1 MKVTSRK
8 TIAMLSA
15 GILTLSCIPAEMF
28 PVSATSAVTEN
39 ALQLGAPVTIDNNL
53 VCEVLEQKEDETF
66 LLKITDVK
74 DTTITSLTFPEEYDG
89 YPIQFVELGDSV
101 FKGCKNLTEIT
112 LPDEIS
118 AIPKKAFYDCTSL
131 TTVNA
136 SNVTEIESDAFR
148 NCTSLTTLNVSENVV
163 KMGEDA
169 LYHTAIFNEQYDED
183 GNEAVIKYFNNWV
196 IGLKSNLSENE
207 KDIVIQEGTVGI
219 ANSSIRRINS
229 VQLPST
235 LKYIGDR
242 AFQNQYPYNNLS
254 EMNLPEGL
262 ISIGS
267 YAFESTDLKEITIP
281 STVESVGS
289 YAFSKTKIETVVV
302 ESGVK
307 EINDYAFNDCSNL
320 KTVTIGDNV
329 QKMGTH
335 VFSNDTA
342 LTDVTI
348 GDGTEEIGERAFEG
362 DRALLNVTIGEG
374 LKELQYRIFAKCT
387 FLKKIDLP
395 DSLTSISNGAFS
407 DSALMENGLSPL
419 KYADNWL
426 IGYNSNNTD
435 DSEVT
440 VKKGTVGIAPD
451 ALYRHQMET
460 LNLPDSLKYIN
471 SGAIS
476 YTGNLQTV
484 TLPQGLEIIGT
495 EAFKLSGLSE
505 ITIPES
511 VEYIGDAAFWDDN
524 LEKITILNPNCEIYD
539 SYSSYTLNGKKNV
552 FTIYGFNVSTA
563 HDYANHHNR
572 NFVALDAVE
581 TTMTTEATTTIT
593 TTTTTK
599 ATTTT
604 APVTTTSPTTTTTE
618 AELMQGD
625 VDGDD
630 TVSVSDAV
638 IVLNIYAAS
647 AAGIDVTNYTDAQLH
662 AADVDGDGTA
672 TVADVVFM
680 LTYYAK
686 RAAGSEL
693 SWKDILNQK

>member
-15 GILTLSCIPAEMF
+15 GILTLSCIPVGMF
-28 PVSATSAVTEN
+28 HVSATSAVTEN

-89 YPIQFVELGDSV
+89 YPVQFVELGDSV
-101 FKGCKNLTEIT
+101 FKNCTNLTEIT

-118 AIPKKAFYDCTSL
+118 AIPQQAFYGCTSL
-131 TTVNA
+131 TTVHA
-136 SNVTEIESDAFR
+136 SNVTEIESDAFC

-163 KMGEDA
+163 KMGADA

-196 IGLKSNLSENE
+196 IGVKSNLSENE

-219 ANSSIRRINS
+219 ADSSIRYINS

-242 AFQNQYPYNNLS
+242 AFQNQYPYINLS

-262 ISIGS
+262 ISIGD

-329 QKMGTH
+329 QKMGTY

-374 LKELQYRIFAKCT
+374 LKDLQCRTFANCT

-395 DSLTSISNGAFS
+395 DSLTSISSDAFS

-440 VKKGTVGIAPD
+440 VKKGTVGIASN
-451 ALYRHQMET
+451 ALYKHQMET

-476 YTGNLQTV
+476 YTGNLKTV
-484 TLPQGLEIIGT
+484 TLPQGLERIET
-495 EAFKLSGLSE
+495 YAFISSGFSE

-511 VEYIGDAAFWDDN
+511 VEYIGKYALWDCN
-524 LEKITILNPNCEIYD
+524 LEKITILNPNCKIYND
-539 SYSSYTLNGKKNV
+539 EYTLNGKFNV

-563 HDYANHHNR
+563 HDYANKYNL

-581 TTMTTEATTTIT
+581 TTTTTEATTTT
-593 TTTTTK
+593 TT
-599 ATTTT
+599 TTTT
-604 APVTTTSPTTTTTE
+604 APVTTTAPTTTTTE
-618 AELMQGD
+618 TELMQGD

-630 TVSVSDAV
+630 VISVSDAV
-638 IVLNIYAAS
+638 DVLKIYAMS
-647 AAGIDVTNYTDAQLH
+647 AAGMDVSDFTAAQFQ
-662 AADVDGDGTA
+662 AADVDGDGV
-672 TVADVVFM
+672 VAVSDAVYL
-680 LTYYAK
+680 LTYYARK
-686 RAAGSEL
+686 AASIDVT
-693 SWKDILNQK
+693 WDDIVNK

>member
-1 MKVTSRK
+1 MKITSRK

-101 FKGCKNLTEIT
+101 FKNCTNLTEIT

-118 AIPKKAFYDCTSL
+118 AIPQQTFYGCTSL

-136 SNVTEIESDAFR
+136 SNVTEIESEAFR

-163 KMGEDA
+163 KMGADA
-169 LYHTAIFNEQYDED
+169 LSHTAIFNEQYDED

-196 IGLKSNLSENE
+196 IGVKSNLSENE

-219 ANSSIRRINS
+219 ADSSIRRINS

-242 AFQNQYPYNNLS
+242 AFQNQYPYINLS

-307 EINDYAFNDCSNL
+307 EINDYAFNSCSSL
-320 KTVTIGDNV
+320 KTVTIGDNI

-374 LKELQYRIFAKCT
+374 LKDLQCRTFANCT

-395 DSLTSISNGAFS
+395 DSLTSISSDAFS

-440 VKKGTVGIAPD
+440 VKKGTVGIASN
-451 ALYRHQMET
+451 ALYKHQMET

-476 YTGNLQTV
+476 YTGNLKTV
-484 TLPQGLEIIGT
+484 TLPQGLERIET
-495 EAFKLSGLSE
+495 YAFISSGFSE

-511 VEYIGDAAFWDDN
+511 VEYIGKYALWDCN
-524 LEKITILNPNCEIYD
+524 LEKITILNPNCKIYND
-539 SYSSYTLNGKKNV
+539 EYTLNGKFNV

-563 HDYANHHNR
+563 HDYANKYNL

-581 TTMTTEATTTIT
+581 TTTTTEATTTT
-593 TTTTTK
+593 TT
-599 ATTTT
+599 TTTT
-604 APVTTTSPTTTTTE
+604 APVTTTAPTTTTTE

-630 TVSVSDAV
+630 VISVSDAV
-638 IVLNIYAAS
+638 DVLKIYAMS
-647 AAGIDVTNYTDAQLH
+647 AAGMDVSDFTAAQFQ
-662 AADVDGDGTA
+662 AADVDGDGV
-672 TVADVVFM
+672 VAVSDAVYL
-680 LTYYAK
+680 LTYYARK
-686 RAAGSEL
+686 AAGIDVT
-693 SWKDILNQK
+693 WDDIVNK

>member
-15 GILTLSCIPAEMF
+15 GILTLSCIPVGMF
-28 PVSATSAVTEN
+28 HVSATSAVTEN

-101 FKGCKNLTEIT
+101 FKNCTNLTEIT

-118 AIPKKAFYDCTSL
+118 AIPQQAFYGCTSL
-131 TTVNA
+131 TTVHA
-136 SNVTEIESDAFR
+136 SNVTEIESEAFR

-163 KMGEDA
+163 KMGADA

-196 IGLKSNLSENE
+196 IGLKSNLSKEE

-219 ANSSIRRINS
+219 ANSSIRYINS
-229 VQLPST
+229 VQPPST

-242 AFQNQYPYNNLS
+242 AFQNQYPYINLS

-262 ISIGS
+262 ISIGD

-307 EINDYAFNDCSNL
+307 EINDYAFNNCSDL
-320 KTVTIGDNV
+320 KTVTIGDNI

-374 LKELQYRIFAKCT
+374 LKDLQCRTFANCT

-395 DSLTSISNGAFS
+395 DSLTSISSDAFS

-440 VKKGTVGIAPD
+440 VKKGTVGIASN
-451 ALYRHQMET
+451 ALYKHQMET

-476 YTGNLQTV
+476 YTGNLKTV
-484 TLPQGLEIIGT
+484 TLPQGLERIET
-495 EAFKLSGLSE
+495 YAFISSGFSE

-511 VEYIGDAAFWDDN
+511 VEYIGKYALWDCN
-524 LEKITILNPNCEIYD
+524 LEKITILNPNCKIYND
-539 SYSSYTLNGKKNV
+539 EYTLNGKFNV

-563 HDYANHHNR
+563 HDYANKYNL
-572 NFVALDAVE
+572 NFVELDAVE
-581 TTMTTEATTTIT
+581 TTTTTEATTTT
-593 TTTTTK
+593 TTT
-599 ATTTT
+599 TTTT
-604 APVTTTSPTTTTTE
+604 APVTTTAPTTTTTE
-618 AELMQGD
+618 TELMQGD

-630 TVSVSDAV
+630 VISVSDAV
-638 IVLNIYAAS
+638 DVLKIYAMS
-647 AAGIDVTNYTDAQLH
+647 AAGMDVSDFTAAQFQ
-662 AADVDGDGTA
+662 AADVDGDGV
-672 TVADVVFM
+672 VAVSDAVFL
-680 LTYYAK
+680 LTYYARK
-686 RAAGSEL
+686 AAGIDVT
-693 SWKDILNQK
+693 WDDIVNK

>member
-15 GILTLSCIPAEMF
+15 GILTLSCIPVGMF
-28 PVSATSAVTEN
+28 HVSATSAVTEN

-89 YPIQFVELGDSV
+89 YPVQFVELGDSV
-101 FKGCKNLTEIT
+101 FKNCTNLTEIT

-118 AIPKKAFYDCTSL
+118 AIPQQAFYGCTSL

-136 SNVTEIESDAFR
+136 SNVTEIESEAFR

-163 KMGEDA
+163 KMGADA

-219 ANSSIRRINS
+219 ADSSIRRINS

-242 AFQNQYPYNNLS
+242 AFQNQYPYINLS

-281 STVESVGS
+281 SSVESVGS
-289 YAFSKTKIETVVV
+289 YAFSKTKIETAVI
-302 ESGVK
+302 ESGIK
-307 EINDYAFNDCSNL
+307 EINDYAFNSCSSL
-320 KTVTIGDNV
+320 KTVTIGDNI

-374 LKELQYRIFAKCT
+374 LKDLQCRTFANCT

-395 DSLTSISNGAFS
+395 DSLTSISSDAFS

-440 VKKGTVGIAPD
+440 VKKGTVGIASN
-451 ALYRHQMET
+451 ALYKHQMET

-476 YTGNLQTV
+476 YTGNLKTV
-484 TLPQGLEIIGT
+484 TLPQGLERIET
-495 EAFKLSGLSE
+495 YAFISSGFSE

-511 VEYIGDAAFWDDN
+511 VEYIGKYALWDCN
-524 LEKITILNPNCEIYD
+524 LEKITILNPNCKIYND
-539 SYSSYTLNGKKNV
+539 EYTLNGKFNV

-563 HDYANHHNR
+563 HDYANKYNL

-581 TTMTTEATTTIT
+581 TTTTTEATTTT
-593 TTTTTK
+593 TTTIT
-599 ATTTT
+599 TTTT
-604 APVTTTSPTTTTTE
+604 APVTTTAPTTTTTE

-630 TVSVSDAV
+630 VISVSDAV
-638 IVLNIYAAS
+638 DVLKIYAMS
-647 AAGIDVTNYTDAQLH
+647 AAGMDVSDFTAAQFQ
-662 AADVDGDGTA
+662 AADVDGDGV
-672 TVADVVFM
+672 VAVSDAVYL
-680 LTYYAK
+680 LTYYARK
-686 RAAGSEL
+686 AAGIDVT
-693 SWKDILNQK
+693 WDDIVNK

>member
-15 GILTLSCIPAEMF
+15 GILTLSCIPVGMF
-28 PVSATSAVTEN
+28 HVSATSAVTEN
-39 ALQLGAPVTIDNNL
+39 TLQLGAPVTIDNNL

-101 FKGCKNLTEIT
+101 FENCTNLTEIT

-118 AIPKKAFYDCTSL
+118 VIPKQAFYDCASL

-136 SNVTEIESDAFR
+136 SNVTEIESDAFC

-163 KMGEDA
+163 KMGADA
-169 LYHTAIFNEQYDED
+169 LYNTAIFNEQYDED

-219 ANSSIRRINS
+219 ANSSFCRINS

-242 AFQNQYPYNNLS
+242 AFQNQYPYINLS
-254 EMNLPEGL
+254 EINLPEGL
-262 ISIGS
+262 ISIGD

-307 EINDYAFNDCSNL
+307 EINDYAFNNCSNL

-329 QKMGTH
+329 QKMGTY
-335 VFSNDTA
+335 VFSDDTA

-374 LKELQYRIFAKCT
+374 LKELQYRIFANCT

-395 DSLTSISNGAFS
+395 DSLTFISNGAFS

-426 IGYNSNNTD
+426 IDYNSNHTD

-440 VKKGTVGIAPD
+440 VKKGTVGI
-451 ALYRHQMET
+451 
-460 LNLPDSLKYIN
+460 
-471 SGAIS
+471 
-476 YTGNLQTV
+476 V
-484 TLPQGLEIIGT
+484 
-495 EAFKLSGLSE
+495 
-505 ITIPES
+505 ES
-511 VEYIGDAAFWDDN
+511 
-524 LEKITILNPNCEIYD
+524 
-539 SYSSYTLNGKKNV
+539 S
-552 FTIYGFNVSTA
+552 
-563 HDYANHHNR
+563 R
-572 NFVALDAVE
+572 
-581 TTMTTEATTTIT
+581 
-593 TTTTTK
+593 
-599 ATTTT
+599 
-604 APVTTTSPTTTTTE
+604 
-618 AELMQGD
+618 
-625 VDGDD
+625 
-630 TVSVSDAV
+630 
-638 IVLNIYAAS
+638 
-647 AAGIDVTNYTDAQLH
+647 
-662 AADVDGDGTA
+662 
-672 TVADVVFM
+672 
-680 LTYYAK
+680 
-686 RAAGSEL
+686 
-693 SWKDILNQK
+693 

>member
-39 ALQLGAPVTIDNNL
+39 TLQLGAPVTIDNNL

-101 FKGCKNLTEIT
+101 FKNCTNLTEIT

-118 AIPKKAFYDCTSL
+118 AIPQQAFYGCTSL

-136 SNVTEIESDAFR
+136 SNVTEIESDAFC

-163 KMGEDA
+163 KMGADA

-219 ANSSIRRINS
+219 ANSSILRITS

-254 EMNLPEGL
+254 EINLPEGL

-267 YAFESTDLKEITIP
+267 YAFESTNLKEITIP
-281 STVESVGS
+281 SSVESVGS

-307 EINDYAFNDCSNL
+307 EINDYAFNSCSSL
-320 KTVTIGDNV
+320 KTVTIGDNI

-374 LKELQYRIFAKCT
+374 LKDLQCRTFANCT

-395 DSLTSISNGAFS
+395 DSLTSISSDAFS

-440 VKKGTVGIAPD
+440 VKKGTVGIASN
-451 ALYRHQMET
+451 ALYKHQMET

-476 YTGNLQTV
+476 YTGNLKTV
-484 TLPQGLEIIGT
+484 TLPQGLERIET
-495 EAFKLSGLSE
+495 YAFISSGFSE

-511 VEYIGDAAFWDDN
+511 VEYIGKYALWDCN
-524 LEKITILNPNCEIYD
+524 LEKITILNPNCKIYND
-539 SYSSYTLNGKKNV
+539 EYTLNGKFNV

-563 HDYANHHNR
+563 HDYANKYNL

-581 TTMTTEATTTIT
+581 TTTTTEATTTT
-593 TTTTTK
+593 TTTIT
-599 ATTTT
+599 TTTT
-604 APVTTTSPTTTTTE
+604 APVTTTAPTTTTTE

-630 TVSVSDAV
+630 VISVSDAV
-638 IVLNIYAAS
+638 DVLKIYAMS
-647 AAGIDVTNYTDAQLH
+647 AAGMDVSDFTAAQFQ
-662 AADVDGDGTA
+662 AADVDGDGV
-672 TVADVVFM
+672 VAVSDAVYL
-680 LTYYAK
+680 LTYYARK
-686 RAAGSEL
+686 AAGIDVT
-693 SWKDILNQK
+693 WDDIVNK

>member
-1 MKVTSRK
+1 MKITSRK

-15 GILTLSCIPAEMF
+15 GILTLSCILAEMF

-39 ALQLGAPVTIDNNL
+39 TLQFGDPVTIDNNL

-101 FKGCKNLTEIT
+101 FEGCKNLTEIT

-118 AIPKKAFYDCTSL
+118 AIPKKAFYDCASL
-131 TTVNA
+131 TTVHA
-136 SNVTEIESDAFR
+136 SNVTEIESDAFC

-196 IGLKSNLSENE
+196 IGVKSNLSENE

-219 ANSSIRRINS
+219 ADSSIRYINS

-242 AFQNQYPYNNLS
+242 AFQNQYPYINLS

-329 QKMGTH
+329 QKMGTY

-374 LKELQYRIFAKCT
+374 LKELQYRVFAKCT

-395 DSLTSISNGAFS
+395 DSLTFISNGAFS

-440 VKKGTVGIAPD
+440 VKKGTVGIASN
-451 ALYRHQMET
+451 ALYKHQMET

-476 YTGNLQTV
+476 
-484 TLPQGLEIIGT
+484 
-495 EAFKLSGLSE
+495 
-505 ITIPES
+505 
-511 VEYIGDAAFWDDN
+511 
-524 LEKITILNPNCEIYD
+524 
-539 SYSSYTLNGKKNV
+539 
-552 FTIYGFNVSTA
+552 
-563 HDYANHHNR
+563 
-572 NFVALDAVE
+572 
-581 TTMTTEATTTIT
+581 
-593 TTTTTK
+593 
-599 ATTTT
+599 
-604 APVTTTSPTTTTTE
+604 
-618 AELMQGD
+618 
-625 VDGDD
+625 
-630 TVSVSDAV
+630 
-638 IVLNIYAAS
+638 
-647 AAGIDVTNYTDAQLH
+647 
-662 AADVDGDGTA
+662 
-672 TVADVVFM
+672 
-680 LTYYAK
+680 
-686 RAAGSEL
+686 
-693 SWKDILNQK
+693 

>member
-1 MKVTSRK
+1 MKVKSRK

-101 FKGCKNLTEIT
+101 FKNCTNLTEIT

-118 AIPKKAFYDCTSL
+118 AIPKKAFYGCTSL
-131 TTVNA
+131 TKVNA
-136 SNVTEIESDAFR
+136 SENI
-148 NCTSLTTLNVSENVV
+148 VSI
-163 KMGEDA
+163 GEDA
-169 LYHTAIFNEQYDED
+169 FYNTPILNDQYDEN
-183 GNEAVIKYFNNWV
+183 GNEVVIKYFGDWV
-196 IGLKSNLSENE
+196 IGMKSSLGEDE
-207 KDIVIQEGTVGI
+207 RDISIKEGTVGI
-219 ANSSIRRINS
+219 ADCSFSKYYSINNIS
-229 VQLPST
+229 IVQIPST
-235 LKYIGDR
+235 LKYIGNS
-242 AFQNQYPYNNLS
+242 AFKNIWAGINFTDIV
-254 EMNLPEGL
+254 LPEGL
-262 ISIGS
+262 KTIGNR
-267 YAFESTDLKEITIP
+267 AFESSSITEITVPGTVEYVGESAFSDSKIEKAVIEPGIKEIKD
-281 STVESVGS
+281 G
-289 YAFSKTKIETVVV
+289 AFS
-302 ESGVK
+302 G
-307 EINDYAFNDCSNL
+307 CSKL
-320 KTVTIGDNV
+320 TTVTIGDGIEKIG
-329 QKMGTH
+329 QSA
-335 VFSNDTA
+335 FSDNSS
-342 LTDVTI
+342 LT
-348 GDGTEEIGERAFEG
+348 
-362 DRALLNVTIGEG
+362 NVTIGEG
-374 LKELQYRIFAKCT
+374 LKDLQYGTFENCK

-395 DSLTSISNGAFS
+395 DSLVSIASTAFQ
-407 DSALMENGLSPL
+407 DSAIMENGLTQL

-426 IGYNSNNTD
+426 IGYNTNHTN

-440 VKKGTVGIAPD
+440 VKKGTVGIASE
-451 ALYRHQMET
+451 ALKSHKMAI
-460 LNLPDSLKYIN
+460 LNLPDGLKYIN

>member
-101 FKGCKNLTEIT
+101 FKNCTNLTEIT

-118 AIPKKAFYDCTSL
+118 AIPQQAFYGCTSL
-131 TTVNA
+131 TTIHA
-136 SNVTEIESDAFR
+136 SNVTEIESEAFC

-163 KMGEDA
+163 KMGADA

-183 GNEAVIKYFNNWV
+183 GNEAVVKYFNNWV

-207 KDIVIQEGTVGI
+207 KDIAIQEGTVGI
-219 ANSSIRRINS
+219 ADSSIRRINS

-235 LKYIGDR
+235 LKYIGDK
-242 AFQNQYPYNNLS
+242 AFQNQYPYINLS

-329 QKMGTH
+329 QKMGTY

-362 DRALLNVTIGEG
+362 DRALLSVTIGER
-374 LKELQYRIFAKCT
+374 LKELQYRIFAKCA

-451 ALYRHQMET
+451 ALYKHQMET

-476 YTGNLQTV
+476 YTSNLKTV

-511 VEYIGDAAFWDDN
+511 VEYIGDAAFLDDN

-581 TTMTTEATTTIT
+581 TTTTTEATA
-593 TTTTTK
+593 TTTTK

-604 APVTTTSPTTTTTE
+604 APVTTTAPTTTTTE
-618 AELMQGD
+618 AELMRGN

-630 TVSVSDAV
+630 VISVSDAVATLKIYAMSAAGMDVSSFTAAQFRAADIDGDGIVSVSDAV
-638 IVLNIYAAS
+638 YLLTYYAKK
-647 AAGIDVTNYTDAQLH
+647 AAGIDVTWD
-662 AADVDGDGTA
+662 
-672 TVADVVFM
+672 
-680 LTYYAK
+680 
-686 RAAGSEL
+686 
-693 SWKDILNQK
+693 DIVNK

>member
-1 MKVTSRK
+1 MKITSRK

-28 PVSATSAVTEN
+28 HVSATSAVTEN

-89 YPIQFVELGDSV
+89 YPVQFVELGDSV
-101 FKGCKNLTEIT
+101 FKNCTNLTEIT

-118 AIPKKAFYDCTSL
+118 AIPQQAFYGCTSL

-136 SNVTEIESDAFR
+136 SNVTEIESEAFR

-163 KMGEDA
+163 KMGADA

-219 ANSSIRRINS
+219 ADSSIRRINS

-242 AFQNQYPYNNLS
+242 AFQNQYPYINLS

-281 STVESVGS
+281 SSVESVGS
-289 YAFSKTKIETVVV
+289 YAFSKTKIETAVI
-302 ESGVK
+302 ESGIK
-307 EINDYAFNDCSNL
+307 EINDYAFNSCSSL
-320 KTVTIGDNV
+320 KTVTIGDNI

-374 LKELQYRIFAKCT
+374 LKDLQCRTFANCT

-395 DSLTSISNGAFS
+395 DSLTSISSDAFS

-440 VKKGTVGIAPD
+440 VKKGTVGIASN
-451 ALYRHQMET
+451 ALYKHQMET

-476 YTGNLQTV
+476 YTGNLKTV
-484 TLPQGLEIIGT
+484 TLPQGLERIET
-495 EAFKLSGLSE
+495 YAFISSGFSE

-511 VEYIGDAAFWDDN
+511 VEYIGKYALWDCN
-524 LEKITILNPNCEIYD
+524 LEKITILNPNCKIYND
-539 SYSSYTLNGKKNV
+539 EYTLNGKFNV

-563 HDYANHHNR
+563 HDYANKYNL

-581 TTMTTEATTTIT
+581 TTTTTEATTTT
-593 TTTTTK
+593 TT
-599 ATTTT
+599 TTTT
-604 APVTTTSPTTTTTE
+604 APVTTTAPTTTTTE
-618 AELMQGD
+618 TELMQGD

-630 TVSVSDAV
+630 VISVSDAV
-638 IVLNIYAAS
+638 DVLKIYAMS
-647 AAGIDVTNYTDAQLH
+647 AAGMDVSDFTAAQFQ
-662 AADVDGDGTA
+662 AADVDGDGV
-672 TVADVVFM
+672 VAVSDAVFL
-680 LTYYAK
+680 LTYYARK
-686 RAAGSEL
+686 AAGIDVT
-693 SWKDILNQK
+693 WDDIVNK

>member
-1 MKVTSRK
+1 MKVKSRK
-8 TIAMLSA
+8 AIAMLSA

-39 ALQLGAPVTIDNNL
+39 TLQLGAPVTIDNNL

-101 FKGCKNLTEIT
+101 FKNCTNLTEIT

-118 AIPKKAFYDCTSL
+118 AIPQQAFYGCTSL

-136 SNVTEIESDAFR
+136 SNVTEIESEAFC

-163 KMGEDA
+163 KMGADA
-169 LYHTAIFNEQYDED
+169 LYHTAIFNDQYDED

-219 ANSSIRRINS
+219 ADSSIRYINS

-242 AFQNQYPYNNLS
+242 AFQNQYPYINLS

-307 EINDYAFNDCSNL
+307 EINDYAFNSCSSL
-320 KTVTIGDNV
+320 KTVTIGDNI

-374 LKELQYRIFAKCT
+374 LKDLQCRTFANCT

-395 DSLTSISNGAFS
+395 DSLTSISSDAFS

-440 VKKGTVGIAPD
+440 VKKGTVGIASN
-451 ALYRHQMET
+451 ALYKHQMET

-476 YTGNLQTV
+476 YTGNLKTV
-484 TLPQGLEIIGT
+484 TLPQGLERIET
-495 EAFKLSGLSE
+495 YAFISSGFSE

-511 VEYIGDAAFWDDN
+511 VEYIGKYALWDCN

-539 SYSSYTLNGKKNV
+539 SYNSYTLNGKMNV
-552 FTIYGFNVSTA
+552 FTIYGFNISTA
-563 HDYANHHNR
+563 HDYADAHNR
-572 NFVALDAVE
+572 KFVALDAVE
-581 TTMTTEATTTIT
+581 TTTTTEATTTT
-593 TTTTTK
+593 TTTIT
-599 ATTTT
+599 TTTT
-604 APVTTTSPTTTTTE
+604 APVTTTAPTTTTTE

-630 TVSVSDAV
+630 VISVSDAV
-638 IVLNIYAAS
+638 DVLKIYAMS
-647 AAGIDVTNYTDAQLH
+647 AAGMDVSDFTAAQFQ
-662 AADVDGDGTA
+662 AADVDGDGV
-672 TVADVVFM
+672 VAVSDAVYL
-680 LTYYAK
+680 LTYYARK
-686 RAAGSEL
+686 AAGIDVT
-693 SWKDILNQK
+693 WDDIVNK

>member
-39 ALQLGAPVTIDNNL
+39 TLQLGDSVTIDNNL

-89 YPIQFVELGDSV
+89 YPVQFVELGDSV
-101 FKGCKNLTEIT
+101 FKNCTNLTEIT

-118 AIPKKAFYDCTSL
+118 AIPQQTFYGCTSL

-136 SNVTEIESDAFR
+136 SNVTEIESEAFR

-163 KMGEDA
+163 KMGADA

-219 ANSSIRRINS
+219 ADSSIRRINS

-235 LKYIGDR
+235 LKYIGDK
-242 AFQNQYPYNNLS
+242 AFQNQYPYINLS

-329 QKMGTH
+329 QKMGTY

-362 DRALLNVTIGEG
+362 DRALLSVTIGEG
-374 LKELQYRIFAKCT
+374 LKELQYRIFAKCA

-395 DSLTSISNGAFS
+395 DSLTFISNGAFS

-451 ALYRHQMET
+451 ALYKHQMET

-476 YTGNLQTV
+476 YTSNLKTV
-484 TLPQGLEIIGT
+484 TLPQGLETIGT

-511 VEYIGDAAFWDDN
+511 VEYIGDAAFLDDN

-581 TTMTTEATTTIT
+581 TTTTTEAT

-604 APVTTTSPTTTTTE
+604 APVTTTAPTTTTTE
-618 AELMQGD
+618 AELMRGN

-630 TVSVSDAV
+630 VISVSDAVATLKIYAMSAAGMDVSSFTAAQFRAADIDGDGIVSVSDAV
-638 IVLNIYAAS
+638 YLLTYYAKK
-647 AAGIDVTNYTDAQLH
+647 AAGIDVTWD
-662 AADVDGDGTA
+662 
-672 TVADVVFM
+672 
-680 LTYYAK
+680 
-686 RAAGSEL
+686 
-693 SWKDILNQK
+693 DIVNK

>member
-39 ALQLGAPVTIDNNL
+39 TLQLGAPVTIDNNL

-89 YPIQFVELGDSV
+89 YPVQFVELGDSV
-101 FKGCKNLTEIT
+101 FKNCTNLTEIT

-118 AIPKKAFYDCTSL
+118 AIPQQAFYGCTSL
-131 TTVNA
+131 TTVHA
-136 SNVTEIESDAFR
+136 SNVTEIESEAFR

-163 KMGEDA
+163 KMGADA

-219 ANSSIRRINS
+219 ADSSIRRINS

-242 AFQNQYPYNNLS
+242 AFQNQYPYINLS

-329 QKMGTH
+329 QKMGTY

-426 IGYNSNNTD
+426 IGYNTNHTD
-435 DSEVT
+435 DSVVT
-440 VKKGTVGIAPD
+440 VKKGTVGIASE
-451 ALYRHQMET
+451 ALKSHKMET
-460 LNLPDSLKYIN
+460 LNLPDGLKYIN
-471 SGAIS
+471 SKAIS
-476 YTGNLQTV
+476 YTSNLETV
-484 TLPQGLEIIGT
+484 TLPESLEKIDDNVFNSSHIT
-495 EAFKLSGLSE
+495 E
-505 ITIPES
+505 ITIPKNVS
-511 VEYIGDAAFWDDN
+511 YIGESAFYFSY
-524 LEKITILNPNCEIYD
+524 LKKITILNPDCEIVDGYN
-539 SYSSYTLNGKKNV
+539 TLKG
-552 FTIYGFNVSTA
+552 TIYGFNISTA
-563 HDYANHHNR
+563 HDYADAHNR
-572 NFVALDAVE
+572 KFVALDAVE
-581 TTMTTEATTTIT
+581 TTTTTEATTTT
-593 TTTTTK
+593 TTTIT
-599 ATTTT
+599 TTTT
-604 APVTTTSPTTTTTE
+604 APVTTTAPTTTTTE

-630 TVSVSDAV
+630 VISVSDAV
-638 IVLNIYAAS
+638 DVLKIYAMS
-647 AAGIDVTNYTDAQLH
+647 AAGMDVSDFTAAQFQ
-662 AADVDGDGTA
+662 AADVDGDGV
-672 TVADVVFM
+672 VAVSDAVYL
-680 LTYYAK
+680 LTYYARK
-686 RAAGSEL
+686 AAGIDVT
-693 SWKDILNQK
+693 WDDIVNK

>member
-1 MKVTSRK
+1 MKVKSRK
-8 TIAMLSA
+8 AIAMLSA
-15 GILTLSCIPAEMF
+15 GILTLSCIPVGMF
-28 PVSATSAVTEN
+28 HVSATSAVTEN

-101 FKGCKNLTEIT
+101 FKNCTNLTEIT

-118 AIPKKAFYDCTSL
+118 AIPQQAFYGCTSL
-131 TTVNA
+131 TTVHA
-136 SNVTEIESDAFR
+136 SNVTEIESEAFR

-163 KMGEDA
+163 KMGADA

-196 IGLKSNLSENE
+196 IGLKSNLSKEE

-219 ANSSIRRINS
+219 ANSSIRYINS

-242 AFQNQYPYNNLS
+242 AFQNQYPYINLS

-262 ISIGS
+262 ISIGD

-307 EINDYAFNDCSNL
+307 EINDYAFNNCSDL
-320 KTVTIGDNV
+320 KTVTIGDNI

-374 LKELQYRIFAKCT
+374 LKDLQCRTFANCT

-395 DSLTSISNGAFS
+395 DSLTSISSDAFS

-440 VKKGTVGIAPD
+440 VKKGTVGIASN
-451 ALYRHQMET
+451 ALYKHQMET

-476 YTGNLQTV
+476 YTGNLKTV
-484 TLPQGLEIIGT
+484 TLPQGLERIET
-495 EAFKLSGLSE
+495 YAFISSGFSE

-511 VEYIGDAAFWDDN
+511 VEYIGKYALWDCN
-524 LEKITILNPNCEIYD
+524 LEKITILNPNCKIYND
-539 SYSSYTLNGKKNV
+539 EYTLNGKFNV

-563 HDYANHHNR
+563 HDYANKYNL

-581 TTMTTEATTTIT
+581 TTTTTEATTTT
-593 TTTTTK
+593 TT
-599 ATTTT
+599 TTTT
-604 APVTTTSPTTTTTE
+604 APVTTTAPTTTTTE
-618 AELMQGD
+618 TELMQGD

-630 TVSVSDAV
+630 VISVSDAV
-638 IVLNIYAAS
+638 DVLKIYAMS
-647 AAGIDVTNYTDAQLH
+647 AAGMDVSDFTAAQFQ
-662 AADVDGDGTA
+662 AADVDGDGV
-672 TVADVVFM
+672 VAVSDAVYL
-680 LTYYAK
+680 LTYYARK
-686 RAAGSEL
+686 AAGIDVT
-693 SWKDILNQK
+693 WDDIVNK

>member
-1 MKVTSRK
+1 MKITSRK

-39 ALQLGAPVTIDNNL
+39 TLQLGAPVTIDNNL

-101 FKGCKNLTEIT
+101 FKNCTNLTEIT

-118 AIPKKAFYDCTSL
+118 AIPQQAFYGCTSL
-131 TTVNA
+131 TTVHA
-136 SNVTEIESDAFR
+136 SNVTEIESEAFC

-163 KMGEDA
+163 KMGADA
-169 LYHTAIFNEQYDED
+169 LYHTAIFNDQYDED

-219 ANSSIRRINS
+219 ADSSIRYINS

-242 AFQNQYPYNNLS
+242 AFQNQYPYINLS

-307 EINDYAFNDCSNL
+307 EINDYAFNSCSSL
-320 KTVTIGDNV
+320 KTVTIGDNI

-374 LKELQYRIFAKCT
+374 LKDLQCRTFANCT

-395 DSLTSISNGAFS
+395 DSLTSISSDAFS

-440 VKKGTVGIAPD
+440 VKKGTVGIASN
-451 ALYRHQMET
+451 ALYKHQMET

-476 YTGNLQTV
+476 YTGNLKTV
-484 TLPQGLEIIGT
+484 TLPQGLERIET
-495 EAFKLSGLSE
+495 YAFISSGFSE

-511 VEYIGDAAFWDDN
+511 VEYIGKYALWDCN

-539 SYSSYTLNGKKNV
+539 SYNSYTLNGKMNV
-552 FTIYGFNVSTA
+552 FTIYGFNISTA
-563 HDYANHHNR
+563 HDYADAHNR
-572 NFVALDAVE
+572 KFVALDAVE
-581 TTMTTEATTTIT
+581 TTTTTEATTTT
-593 TTTTTK
+593 TTTIT
-599 ATTTT
+599 TTTT
-604 APVTTTSPTTTTTE
+604 APVTTTAPTTTTTE

-630 TVSVSDAV
+630 VISVSDAV
-638 IVLNIYAAS
+638 DVLKIYAMS
-647 AAGIDVTNYTDAQLH
+647 AAGMDVSDFTAAQFQ
-662 AADVDGDGTA
+662 AADVDGDGV
-672 TVADVVFM
+672 VAVSDAVYL
-680 LTYYAK
+680 LTYYARK
-686 RAAGSEL
+686 AAGIDVT
-693 SWKDILNQK
+693 WDDIVNK

>member
-15 GILTLSCIPAEMF
+15 GILTLSCIPVGMF
-28 PVSATSAVTEN
+28 HVSATSAVTEN

-89 YPIQFVELGDSV
+89 YPVQFVELGDSV
-101 FKGCKNLTEIT
+101 FKNCTNLTEIT

-118 AIPKKAFYDCTSL
+118 AIPQQAFYGCTSL

-136 SNVTEIESDAFR
+136 SNVTEIESEAFR

-163 KMGEDA
+163 KMGADA

-219 ANSSIRRINS
+219 ADSSIRRINS

-242 AFQNQYPYNNLS
+242 AFQNQYPYINLS

-281 STVESVGS
+281 SSVESVGS
-289 YAFSKTKIETVVV
+289 YAFSKTKIETAVI
-302 ESGVK
+302 ESGIK
-307 EINDYAFNDCSNL
+307 EINDYAFNSCSSL
-320 KTVTIGDNV
+320 KTVTIGDNI

-374 LKELQYRIFAKCT
+374 LKDLQCRTFANCT

-395 DSLTSISNGAFS
+395 DSLTSISSDAFS

-440 VKKGTVGIAPD
+440 VKKGTVGIASN
-451 ALYRHQMET
+451 ALYKHQMET

-476 YTGNLQTV
+476 YTGNLKTV
-484 TLPQGLEIIGT
+484 TLPQGLERIET
-495 EAFKLSGLSE
+495 YAFISSGFSE

-511 VEYIGDAAFWDDN
+511 VEYIGKYALWDCN
-524 LEKITILNPNCEIYD
+524 LEKITILNPNCKIYND
-539 SYSSYTLNGKKNV
+539 EYTLNGKFNV

-563 HDYANHHNR
+563 HDYANKYNL

-581 TTMTTEATTTIT
+581 TTTTTEATTTT
-593 TTTTTK
+593 TT
-599 ATTTT
+599 TTTT
-604 APVTTTSPTTTTTE
+604 APVTTTAPTTTTTE
-618 AELMQGD
+618 TELMQGD

-630 TVSVSDAV
+630 VISVSDAV
-638 IVLNIYAAS
+638 DVLKIYAMS
-647 AAGIDVTNYTDAQLH
+647 AAGMDVSDFTAAQFQ
-662 AADVDGDGTA
+662 AADVDGDGV
-672 TVADVVFM
+672 VAVSDAVYL
-680 LTYYAK
+680 LTYYARK
-686 RAAGSEL
+686 AAGIDVT
-693 SWKDILNQK
+693 WDDIVNK

>member
-1 MKVTSRK
+1 MKVKSRK

-101 FKGCKNLTEIT
+101 FKNCTNLTEIT

-118 AIPKKAFYDCTSL
+118 GIPKKAFYGCTSL
-131 TTVNA
+131 TKVNA
-136 SNVTEIESDAFR
+136 SENI
-148 NCTSLTTLNVSENVV
+148 VSI
-163 KMGEDA
+163 GEDA
-169 LYHTAIFNEQYDED
+169 FYNTPILNDQYDEN
-183 GNEAVIKYFNNWV
+183 GNEVVIKYFGDWV
-196 IGLKSNLSENE
+196 IGMKSSLGEDE
-207 KDIVIQEGTVGI
+207 RDISIKEGTVGI
-219 ANSSIRRINS
+219 ADCSFSKYYSINNIS
-229 VQLPST
+229 IVQIPST
-235 LKYIGDR
+235 LKYIGNS
-242 AFQNQYPYNNLS
+242 AFKNIWAGINFTDIV
-254 EMNLPEGL
+254 LPEGL
-262 ISIGS
+262 KTIGNR
-267 YAFESTDLKEITIP
+267 AFESSSITEITVPGTVEYVGESAFSDSKIEKAVIEPGIKEIKD
-281 STVESVGS
+281 G
-289 YAFSKTKIETVVV
+289 AFS
-302 ESGVK
+302 G
-307 EINDYAFNDCSNL
+307 CSKL
-320 KTVTIGDNV
+320 TTVTIGDGIEKIG
-329 QKMGTH
+329 QSA
-335 VFSNDTA
+335 FSDNSS
-342 LTDVTI
+342 LT
-348 GDGTEEIGERAFEG
+348 
-362 DRALLNVTIGEG
+362 NVTIGEG
-374 LKELQYRIFAKCT
+374 LKDLQYGTFENCK

-395 DSLTSISNGAFS
+395 DSLVSIASTAFQ
-407 DSALMENGLSPL
+407 DSAIMENGLTQL

-426 IGYNSNNTD
+426 IGYNTNHTN

-440 VKKGTVGIAPD
+440 VKKGTVGIASE
-451 ALYRHQMET
+451 ALKSHKMAI
-460 LNLPDSLKYIN
+460 LNLPDGLKYIN

>member
-15 GILTLSCIPAEMF
+15 GILTLSCIPVGMF
-28 PVSATSAVTEN
+28 HVSATSAVTEN

-101 FKGCKNLTEIT
+101 FKNCTNLTEIT

-118 AIPKKAFYDCTSL
+118 AIPQQAFYGCTSL
-131 TTVNA
+131 TTVHA
-136 SNVTEIESDAFR
+136 SNVTEIESEAFR

-163 KMGEDA
+163 KMGADA

-196 IGLKSNLSENE
+196 IGLKSNLSKEE

-219 ANSSIRRINS
+219 ANSSIRYINS

-242 AFQNQYPYNNLS
+242 AFQNQYPYINLS

-262 ISIGS
+262 ISIGD

-307 EINDYAFNDCSNL
+307 EINDYAFNNCSDL
-320 KTVTIGDNV
+320 KTVTIGDNI

-374 LKELQYRIFAKCT
+374 LKDLQCRTFANCT

-395 DSLTSISNGAFS
+395 DSLTSISSDAFS

-440 VKKGTVGIAPD
+440 VKKGTVGIASN
-451 ALYRHQMET
+451 ALYKHQMET

-476 YTGNLQTV
+476 YTGNLKTV
-484 TLPQGLEIIGT
+484 TLPQGLERIET
-495 EAFKLSGLSE
+495 YAFISSGFSE

-511 VEYIGDAAFWDDN
+511 VEYIGKYALWDCN
-524 LEKITILNPNCEIYD
+524 LEKITILNPNCKIYND
-539 SYSSYTLNGKKNV
+539 EYTLNGKFNV

-563 HDYANHHNR
+563 HDYANKYNL
-572 NFVALDAVE
+572 NFVELDAVE
-581 TTMTTEATTTIT
+581 TTTTTEATTTT
-593 TTTTTK
+593 T
-599 ATTTT
+599 TTTT
-604 APVTTTSPTTTTTE
+604 APVTTTAPTTTTTE
-618 AELMQGD
+618 TELMQGD

-630 TVSVSDAV
+630 VISVSDAV
-638 IVLNIYAAS
+638 DVLKIYAMS
-647 AAGIDVTNYTDAQLH
+647 AAGMDVSDFTAAQFQ
-662 AADVDGDGTA
+662 AADVDGDGV
-672 TVADVVFM
+672 VAVSDAVFL
-680 LTYYAK
+680 LTYYARK
-686 RAAGSEL
+686 AAGIDVT
-693 SWKDILNQK
+693 WDDIVNK

>member
-15 GILTLSCIPAEMF
+15 GILTLSCIPVGMF
-28 PVSATSAVTEN
+28 HVSATSAVTEN

-89 YPIQFVELGDSV
+89 YPVQFVELGDSV
-101 FKGCKNLTEIT
+101 FKNCTNLTEIT

-118 AIPKKAFYDCTSL
+118 AIPQQAFYGCTSL
-131 TTVNA
+131 TTVHA
-136 SNVTEIESDAFR
+136 SNVTEIESDAFC

-163 KMGEDA
+163 KMGADA

-196 IGLKSNLSENE
+196 IGVKSNLSENE

-219 ANSSIRRINS
+219 ADSSIRYINS

-242 AFQNQYPYNNLS
+242 AFQNQYPYINLS

-262 ISIGS
+262 ISIGD

-329 QKMGTH
+329 QKMGTY

-374 LKELQYRIFAKCT
+374 LKDLQCRTFANCT

-395 DSLTSISNGAFS
+395 DSLTSISSDAFS

-440 VKKGTVGIAPD
+440 VKKGTVGIASN
-451 ALYRHQMET
+451 ALYKHQMET

-476 YTGNLQTV
+476 YTGNLKTV
-484 TLPQGLEIIGT
+484 TLPQGLERIET
-495 EAFKLSGLSE
+495 YAFISSGFSE

-511 VEYIGDAAFWDDN
+511 VEYIGKYALWDCN
-524 LEKITILNPNCEIYD
+524 LEKITILNPNCKIYND
-539 SYSSYTLNGKKNV
+539 EYTLNGKFNV

-563 HDYANHHNR
+563 HDYANKYNL

-581 TTMTTEATTTIT
+581 TTTTTEATTTT
-593 TTTTTK
+593 TT
-599 ATTTT
+599 TTTT
-604 APVTTTSPTTTTTE
+604 APVTTTAPTTTTTE
-618 AELMQGD
+618 TELMQGD

-630 TVSVSDAV
+630 VISVSDAV
-638 IVLNIYAAS
+638 DVLKIYAMS
-647 AAGIDVTNYTDAQLH
+647 AAGMDVSDFTAAQFQ
-662 AADVDGDGTA
+662 AADVDGDGV
-672 TVADVVFM
+672 VAVSDAVFL
-680 LTYYAK
+680 LTYYARK
-686 RAAGSEL
+686 AAGIDVT
-693 SWKDILNQK
+693 WDDIVNK

>member
-39 ALQLGAPVTIDNNL
+39 TLQLGAPVTIDNNL

-101 FKGCKNLTEIT
+101 FKNCTNLTEIT

-118 AIPKKAFYDCTSL
+118 AIPQQTFYGCTSL

-136 SNVTEIESDAFR
+136 SNVTEIESEAFR

-163 KMGEDA
+163 KMGADA
-169 LYHTAIFNEQYDED
+169 LSHTAIFNEQYDED

-196 IGLKSNLSENE
+196 IGVKSNLSENE

-219 ANSSIRRINS
+219 ADSSIRRINS

-242 AFQNQYPYNNLS
+242 AFQNQYPYINLS

-307 EINDYAFNDCSNL
+307 EINDYAFNSCSSL
-320 KTVTIGDNV
+320 KTVTIGDNI

-374 LKELQYRIFAKCT
+374 LKDLQCRTFANCT

-395 DSLTSISNGAFS
+395 DSLTSISSDAFS

-426 IGYNSNNTD
+426 IGYNSNHTD

-440 VKKGTVGIAPD
+440 VKKGTVGIASN
-451 ALYRHQMET
+451 ALYKHQMET

-476 YTGNLQTV
+476 YTGNLKTV
-484 TLPQGLEIIGT
+484 TLPQGLERIET
-495 EAFKLSGLSE
+495 YAFISSGFSE

-511 VEYIGDAAFWDDN
+511 VEYIGKYALWDCN
-524 LEKITILNPNCEIYD
+524 LEKITILNPNCKIYND
-539 SYSSYTLNGKKNV
+539 EYTLNGKFNV

-563 HDYANHHNR
+563 HDYANKYNL

-581 TTMTTEATTTIT
+581 TTTTTEATTTT
-593 TTTTTK
+593 TT
-599 ATTTT
+599 TTTT
-604 APVTTTSPTTTTTE
+604 APVTTTAPTTTTTE

-630 TVSVSDAV
+630 VISVSDAV
-638 IVLNIYAAS
+638 DVLKIYAMS
-647 AAGIDVTNYTDAQLH
+647 AAGMDVSDFTAAQFQ
-662 AADVDGDGTA
+662 AADVDGDGV
-672 TVADVVFM
+672 VAVSDAVYL
-680 LTYYAK
+680 LTYYARK
-686 RAAGSEL
+686 AAGIDVT
-693 SWKDILNQK
+693 WDDIVNK

>member
-1 MKVTSRK
+1 MKITSRK

-39 ALQLGAPVTIDNNL
+39 TLQLGAPVTIDNNL

-89 YPIQFVELGDSV
+89 YPVQFVELGDSV
-101 FKGCKNLTEIT
+101 FKNCTNLTEIT

-118 AIPKKAFYDCTSL
+118 AIPQQAFYGCTSL
-131 TTVNA
+131 TTVHA
-136 SNVTEIESDAFR
+136 SNVTEIESEAFC

-196 IGLKSNLSENE
+196 IGVKSNLSENE

-219 ANSSIRRINS
+219 ADSSIRRINS

-242 AFQNQYPYNNLS
+242 AFQNQYPYINLS

-329 QKMGTH
+329 QKMGTY

-374 LKELQYRIFAKCT
+374 LKELQYRVFAKCT

-395 DSLTSISNGAFS
+395 DSLTFISNGAFS

-426 IGYNSNNTD
+426 IGYNTNHTD

-440 VKKGTVGIAPD
+440 VKKGTVGIASN
-451 ALYRHQMET
+451 ALYKHQMET

-471 SGAIS
+471 NGAIS
-476 YTGNLQTV
+476 YTGNLKTV
-484 TLPQGLEIIGT
+484 TLP
-495 EAFKLSGLSE
+495 
-505 ITIPES
+505 
-511 VEYIGDAAFWDDN
+511 
-524 LEKITILNPNCEIYD
+524 
-539 SYSSYTLNGKKNV
+539 
-552 FTIYGFNVSTA
+552 
-563 HDYANHHNR
+563 
-572 NFVALDAVE
+572 
-581 TTMTTEATTTIT
+581 
-593 TTTTTK
+593 
-599 ATTTT
+599 
-604 APVTTTSPTTTTTE
+604 
-618 AELMQGD
+618 
-625 VDGDD
+625 
-630 TVSVSDAV
+630 
-638 IVLNIYAAS
+638 
-647 AAGIDVTNYTDAQLH
+647 
-662 AADVDGDGTA
+662 
-672 TVADVVFM
+672 
-680 LTYYAK
+680 
-686 RAAGSEL
+686 
-693 SWKDILNQK
+693 

>member
-39 ALQLGAPVTIDNNL
+39 TLQLGAPVTIDNNL

-101 FKGCKNLTEIT
+101 FKNCTNLTEIT

-118 AIPKKAFYDCTSL
+118 AIPQQTFYGCTSL

-136 SNVTEIESDAFR
+136 SNVTEIESEAFR

-163 KMGEDA
+163 KMGADA

-219 ANSSIRRINS
+219 ADSSIRRINS

-242 AFQNQYPYNNLS
+242 AFQNQYPNINLS

-320 KTVTIGDNV
+320 KTVTIGDNI

-374 LKELQYRIFAKCT
+374 LKDLQCRTFANCT

-395 DSLTSISNGAFS
+395 DSLTSISSDAFS

-440 VKKGTVGIAPD
+440 VKKGTVGIASN
-451 ALYRHQMET
+451 ALYKHQMET

-476 YTGNLQTV
+476 YTGNLKTV
-484 TLPQGLEIIGT
+484 TLPQGLERIET
-495 EAFKLSGLSE
+495 YAFISSGFSE

-511 VEYIGDAAFWDDN
+511 VEYIGKYALWDCN
-524 LEKITILNPNCEIYD
+524 LEKITILNPNCKIYND
-539 SYSSYTLNGKKNV
+539 EYTLNGKFNV

-563 HDYANHHNR
+563 HDYANKYNL

-581 TTMTTEATTTIT
+581 TTTTTEATTTT
-593 TTTTTK
+593 TT
-599 ATTTT
+599 TTTT
-604 APVTTTSPTTTTTE
+604 APVTTTAPTTTTTE

-630 TVSVSDAV
+630 VISVSDAV
-638 IVLNIYAAS
+638 AVLKIYAMS
-647 AAGIDVTNYTDAQLH
+647 AAGMDVSDFTAAQFQ
-662 AADVDGDGTA
+662 AADVDGDGV
-672 TVADVVFM
+672 VAVSDAVYL
-680 LTYYAK
+680 LTYYARK
-686 RAAGSEL
+686 AAGIDVT
-693 SWKDILNQK
+693 WDDIVNK

>member
-15 GILTLSCIPAEMF
+15 GILTLSCIPVGMF
-28 PVSATSAVTEN
+28 HVSATSAVTEN

-101 FKGCKNLTEIT
+101 FKNCTNLTEIT

-118 AIPKKAFYDCTSL
+118 AIPQQAFYGCTSL
-131 TTVNA
+131 TTVHA
-136 SNVTEIESDAFR
+136 SNVTEIESEAFR

-163 KMGEDA
+163 KMGADA

-196 IGLKSNLSENE
+196 IGLKSNLSKEE

-219 ANSSIRRINS
+219 ANSSIRYINS

-242 AFQNQYPYNNLS
+242 AFQNQYPYINLS

-267 YAFESTDLKEITIP
+267 YAFESTNLKEITIP
-281 STVESVGS
+281 SSVESVGS

-307 EINDYAFNDCSNL
+307 EINDYAFNSCSSL
-320 KTVTIGDNV
+320 KTVTIGDNI

-374 LKELQYRIFAKCT
+374 LKDLQCRTFANCT

-395 DSLTSISNGAFS
+395 ESLTSISSDAFS

-440 VKKGTVGIAPD
+440 VKKGTVGIASN
-451 ALYRHQMET
+451 ALYKHQMET

-476 YTGNLQTV
+476 YTGNLKTV
-484 TLPQGLEIIGT
+484 TLPQGLERIET
-495 EAFKLSGLSE
+495 YAFISSGFSE

-511 VEYIGDAAFWDDN
+511 VEYIGKYALWD
-524 LEKITILNPNCEIYD
+524 
-539 SYSSYTLNGKKNV
+539 
-552 FTIYGFNVSTA
+552 
-563 HDYANHHNR
+563 
-572 NFVALDAVE
+572 
-581 TTMTTEATTTIT
+581 
-593 TTTTTK
+593 
-599 ATTTT
+599 
-604 APVTTTSPTTTTTE
+604 
-618 AELMQGD
+618 
-625 VDGDD
+625 
-630 TVSVSDAV
+630 
-638 IVLNIYAAS
+638 
-647 AAGIDVTNYTDAQLH
+647 
-662 AADVDGDGTA
+662 
-672 TVADVVFM
+672 
-680 LTYYAK
+680 
-686 RAAGSEL
+686 
-693 SWKDILNQK
+693 

>member
-1 MKVTSRK
+1 MKITSRK

-101 FKGCKNLTEIT
+101 FKNCTNLTEIT

-118 AIPKKAFYDCTSL
+118 AIPQQTFYGCTSL

-136 SNVTEIESDAFR
+136 SNVTEIESEAFR

-163 KMGEDA
+163 KMGADA
-169 LYHTAIFNEQYDED
+169 LSHTAIFNEQYDED

-196 IGLKSNLSENE
+196 IGVKSNLSENE

-219 ANSSIRRINS
+219 ADSSIRRINS

-242 AFQNQYPYNNLS
+242 AFQNQYPYINLS

-307 EINDYAFNDCSNL
+307 EINDYAFNSCSSL
-320 KTVTIGDNV
+320 KTVTIGDNI

-374 LKELQYRIFAKCT
+374 LKDLQCRTFANCT

-395 DSLTSISNGAFS
+395 DSLTSISSDAFS

-426 IGYNSNNTD
+426 IGYNSNHTD

-440 VKKGTVGIAPD
+440 VKKGTVGIASN
-451 ALYRHQMET
+451 ALYQHQMET

-476 YTGNLQTV
+476 YTGNLKTV
-484 TLPQGLEIIGT
+484 TLPQGLERIET
-495 EAFKLSGLSE
+495 YAFISSGFSE

-511 VEYIGDAAFWDDN
+511 VEYIGKYALWDCN
-524 LEKITILNPNCEIYD
+524 LEKITILNPNCKIYND
-539 SYSSYTLNGKKNV
+539 EYTLNGKFNV

-563 HDYANHHNR
+563 HDYANKYNL

-581 TTMTTEATTTIT
+581 TTTTTEATTTT
-593 TTTTTK
+593 TT
-599 ATTTT
+599 TTTT
-604 APVTTTSPTTTTTE
+604 APVTTTAPTTTTTE

-630 TVSVSDAV
+630 VISVSDAV
-638 IVLNIYAAS
+638 DVLKIYAMS
-647 AAGIDVTNYTDAQLH
+647 AAGMDVSDFTAAQFQ
-662 AADVDGDGTA
+662 AADVDGDGV
-672 TVADVVFM
+672 VAVSDAVYL
-680 LTYYAK
+680 LTYYARK
-686 RAAGSEL
+686 AAGIDVT
-693 SWKDILNQK
+693 WDDIVNK

>member
-8 TIAMLSA
+8 MIAMLSA

-39 ALQLGAPVTIDNNL
+39 TLQLGAPVTIDNNL

-89 YPIQFVELGDSV
+89 YPVQFVELGDSV
-101 FKGCKNLTEIT
+101 FKNCTNLTEIT

-118 AIPKKAFYDCTSL
+118 AIPQQAFYGCTSL
-131 TTVNA
+131 TTVHA
-136 SNVTEIESDAFR
+136 SNVTEIESEAFC

-163 KMGEDA
+163 KMGADA

-183 GNEAVIKYFNNWV
+183 GNEAVVKYFNNWV

-207 KDIVIQEGTVGI
+207 KDIAIQEGTVGI
-219 ANSSIRRINS
+219 ADSSIRRINS

-235 LKYIGDR
+235 LKYIGDK
-242 AFQNQYPYNNLS
+242 AFQNQYPYINLS

-289 YAFSKTKIETVVV
+289 YAFSKTKIETIVV

-329 QKMGTH
+329 QKMGTY

-374 LKELQYRIFAKCT
+374 LKELQYRVFAKCT

-395 DSLTSISNGAFS
+395 DSLTFISNGAFS

-440 VKKGTVGIAPD
+440 VKKDTVGIAPD
-451 ALYRHQMET
+451 ALYKHQMET

-476 YTGNLQTV
+476 YTSNLKTV

-563 HDYANHHNR
+563 HDYADAHNR
-572 NFVALDAVE
+572 KFVALDAVE
-581 TTMTTEATTTIT
+581 TTTTTEATT
-593 TTTTTK
+593 
-599 ATTTT
+599 TTTT
-604 APVTTTSPTTTTTE
+604 APVTTTAPTTTTTE
-618 AELMQGD
+618 AELMRGN

-630 TVSVSDAV
+630 VISVSDAVATLKIYAMSAAGMDVSSFTAAQFRAADIDGDGIVSVSDAV
-638 IVLNIYAAS
+638 YLLTYYAKK
-647 AAGIDVTNYTDAQLH
+647 AAGIDVTWD
-662 AADVDGDGTA
+662 
-672 TVADVVFM
+672 
-680 LTYYAK
+680 
-686 RAAGSEL
+686 
-693 SWKDILNQK
+693 DIVNK

>member
-1 MKVTSRK
+1 MKVKSRK
-8 TIAMLSA
+8 MIAMLSA

-39 ALQLGAPVTIDNNL
+39 TLQLGAPVTIDNNL

-101 FKGCKNLTEIT
+101 FEGCKNLTEIT

-118 AIPKKAFYDCTSL
+118 AIPQQAFYGCTSL
-131 TTVNA
+131 TTVHA
-136 SNVTEIESDAFR
+136 SNVTEIESEAFC

-163 KMGEDA
+163 KMGADA

-183 GNEAVIKYFNNWV
+183 DNEAVIKYFNNWV
-196 IGLKSNLSENE
+196 IGVKSNLSENE

-219 ANSSIRRINS
+219 ADSSIRRINS

-242 AFQNQYPYNNLS
+242 AFQNQYPYINLS

-329 QKMGTH
+329 QKMGTY

-395 DSLTSISNGAFS
+395 DSLTFISNGAFS

-426 IGYNSNNTD
+426 IGYNTNHTD
-435 DSEVT
+435 DSVVT
-440 VKKGTVGIAPD
+440 VKKGTVGIASE
-451 ALYRHQMET
+451 ALHKHQMET

-476 YTGNLQTV
+476 YTSNLKTV
-484 TLPQGLEIIGT
+484 TLPQGLERI
-495 EAFKLSGLSE
+495 ESDAFKLSGLSE

-511 VEYIGDAAFWDDN
+511 VEYIGDAAFYQEPWN
-524 LEKITILNPNCEIYD
+524 SNFEKITILNPNCEIYD
-539 SYSSYTLNGKKNV
+539 SYNSYTLNGKMNV
-552 FTIYGFNVSTA
+552 FTIYGFNISTA
-563 HDYANHHNR
+563 HDYADAHNR
-572 NFVALDAVE
+572 KFVALDAVE
-581 TTMTTEATTTIT
+581 TTTTTEATTTT
-593 TTTTTK
+593 TTTIT
-599 ATTTT
+599 TTTT
-604 APVTTTSPTTTTTE
+604 APVTTTAPTTTTTE

-630 TVSVSDAV
+630 VISVSDAV
-638 IVLNIYAAS
+638 DVLKIYAMS
-647 AAGIDVTNYTDAQLH
+647 AAGMDVSDFTAAQFQ
-662 AADVDGDGTA
+662 AADVDGDGV
-672 TVADVVFM
+672 VAVSDAVYL
-680 LTYYAK
+680 LTYYARK
-686 RAAGSEL
+686 AAGIDVT
-693 SWKDILNQK
+693 WDDIVNK

>member
-53 VCEVLEQKEDETF
+53 VCKVLEQKEDETF

-101 FKGCKNLTEIT
+101 FKNCTNLTEIT

-118 AIPKKAFYDCTSL
+118 AIPQQTFYGCTSL

-136 SNVTEIESDAFR
+136 SNVTEIESEAFR

-163 KMGEDA
+163 KMGADA

-196 IGLKSNLSENE
+196 IGLKSNLSKEE

-219 ANSSIRRINS
+219 ANSSIRYINS

-235 LKYIGDR
+235 LKYIGDK
-242 AFQNQYPYNNLS
+242 AFQNQYPYINLS

-329 QKMGTH
+329 QKMGTY

-395 DSLTSISNGAFS
+395 DSLTFISNGAFS

-426 IGYNSNNTD
+426 IGYNTNHTD

-440 VKKGTVGIAPD
+440 VKKGTVGIASE
-451 ALYRHQMET
+451 ALKSHKMET
-460 LNLPDSLKYIN
+460 LNLPDGLKYIN
-471 SGAIS
+471 SKAIS
-476 YTGNLQTV
+476 YTSNLETV
-484 TLPQGLEIIGT
+484 TLPESLEKIDDNVFNSSHIT
-495 EAFKLSGLSE
+495 E
-505 ITIPES
+505 ITIPKNVS
-511 VEYIGDAAFWDDN
+511 YIGESAFYFSY
-524 LEKITILNPNCEIYD
+524 LKKITILNPDCEIVDGYN
-539 SYSSYTLNGKKNV
+539 TLKG
-552 FTIYGFNVSTA
+552 TIYGFNISTA
-563 HDYANHHNR
+563 HDYADAHNR
-572 NFVALDAVE
+572 KFVALDAVE
-581 TTMTTEATTTIT
+581 TTTTTEATTTT
-593 TTTTTK
+593 TTTIT
-599 ATTTT
+599 TTTT
-604 APVTTTSPTTTTTE
+604 APVTTTAPTTTTTE

-630 TVSVSDAV
+630 VISVSDAV
-638 IVLNIYAAS
+638 DVLKIYAMS
-647 AAGIDVTNYTDAQLH
+647 AAGMDVSDFTAAQFQ
-662 AADVDGDGTA
+662 AADVDGDGV
-672 TVADVVFM
+672 VAVSDAVYL
-680 LTYYAK
+680 LTYYARK
-686 RAAGSEL
+686 AAGIDVT
-693 SWKDILNQK
+693 WDDIVNK